1 MTDET
6 SKKRFSGVKWD
17 GKRVVSVPLN
27 ESEHKALKKRADS
40 NCRSLSGEVLW
51 LVKQALEQA

>member
-6 SKKRFSGVKWD
+6 SKKRFRGVKWE
-17 GKRVVSVPLN
+17 GKRVVSVPLS

-51 LVKQALEQA
+51 IVKRVLEEA